1 MSGHSHWATV
11 KHTKEAEDAKK
22 SKAFSKIARLIAVA
36 VRQQGPDPTG
46 NPALQTALEKARAV
60 NMPAKSVE
68 RAIQQVDQQAE
79 NLEAVTYEA
88 FGSGQI
94 TLIIQAIT
102 DNRNRTRDF
111 LRKTLSRYGG
121 KLAEMG
127 AVKWLFQER
136 GIIHLP
142 DSYHL
147 SEDLELEFIEAGA
160 EDIRQEN
167 NHLIIHTK
175 PGNLQS
181 VINSLKEQGY
191 RLDSSSIGWVP
202 KEVIALSATEKK
214 KLGDLLQ
221 ALEEENIQEIYTN
234 AG

>member
-22 SKAFSKIARLIAVA
+22 SKAFSKIARLITVA
-36 VRQQGPDPTG
+36 VRQQGSDPAG
-46 NPALQTALEKARAV
+46 NPALQAALEKAKAV

-102 DNRNRTRDF
+102 DNKNRTRDF

-147 SEDLELEFIEAGA
+147 SEKLELEFIEAGA

-167 NHLIIHTK
+167 DHLVIHTK

-181 VINSLKEQGY
+181 VINSLKKQSY
-191 RLDSSSIGWVP
+191 QLDGSSIGWVP
-202 KEVIALSATEKK
+202 KKVIALSAAEKK
-214 KLGDLLQ
+214 KLEDLLQ

-234 AG
+234 AD